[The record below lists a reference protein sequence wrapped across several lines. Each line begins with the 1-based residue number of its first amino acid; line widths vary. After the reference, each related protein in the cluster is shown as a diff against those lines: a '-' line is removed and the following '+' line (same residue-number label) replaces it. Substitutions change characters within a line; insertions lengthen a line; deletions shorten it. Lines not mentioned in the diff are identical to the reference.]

1 MSEGATQQLLATLAD
16 EARRK
21 LYARIV
27 AEGSLAVTDLT
38 SKERRHLDALV
49 RAGLASINDDTASEV
64 DAFSSLLQRTQAASG
79 VDRFVRDGRIEIWP
93 AKPDDRMAVMRW
105 AAERALPQGES
116 LDERSVTERLGELW
130 RDPVALRRDLFDSG
144 LIHRTQDGSSYWRE

>member
-1 MSEGATQQLLATLAD
+1 MTEGATQQLFATLAD
-16 EARRK
+16 DGRRK

-27 AEGSLAVTDLT
+27 AEGPLAVTGLT
-38 SKERRHLDALV
+38 TKERRRLDALV
-49 RAGLASINDDTASEV
+49 RAGLASVEDGAVSEV
-64 DAFSSLLQRTQAASG
+64 DAFSPLLQRTRAASG

-105 AAERALPQGES
+105 AAERALRPGED
-116 LDERSVTERLGELW
+116 LDERSVTDRLGELW
-130 RDPVALRRDLFDSG
+130 RDPATLRRDLFDNG